1 MNCSNDIFTNT
12 RPCYSNMSLYGAN
25 GKVQPIMNPYP
36 ATILPCIAANKTCCA
51 SQQSFD
57 HRNYNMIPSFS
68 EAYDTSRTS
77 LIASLTDKWIYAV
90 TKLNDPYA
98 VTQLFCNDGNLVAT
112 VSPTIRQGNSILEYF
127 KWFTSLPNIKVI
139 DKQYSITSITPDV
152 YLNNAWV
159 TWMWEGLEKPLVA
172 RMSFIFRKNC
182 IYQLHSSVLPQRP
195 DELSNNYA

>member
-1 MNCSNDIFTNT
+1 MKENNNHKVWIIILIVIIVLLGVLSYTNNNNNNPSMET
-12 RPCYSNMSLYGAN
+12 MSSESH
-25 GKVQPIMNPYP
+25 VM
-36 ATILPCIAANKTCCA
+36 KT
-51 SQQSFD
+51 S
-57 HRNYNMIPSFS
+57 H
-68 EAYDTSRTS
+68 
-77 LIASLTDKWIYAV
+77 IASLTDKWIYAV

-98 VTQLFCNDGNLVAT
+98 VTQLFCKDGNLVAT

-159 TWMWEGLEKPLVA
+159 TWMWTGLEKPLIA

-182 IYQLHSSVLPQRP
+182 IYQLHSSVLPERP
-195 DELSNNYA
+195 DELSNNYANPPEDFS